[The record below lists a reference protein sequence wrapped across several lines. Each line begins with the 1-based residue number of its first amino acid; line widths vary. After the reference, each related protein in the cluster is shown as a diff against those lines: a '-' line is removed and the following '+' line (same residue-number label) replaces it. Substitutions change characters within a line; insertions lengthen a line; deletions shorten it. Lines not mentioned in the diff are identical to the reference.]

1 MLQWVYLQH
10 MLIRGPQNALIFE
23 FSLAAWISGRGSVGC
38 GSCGC
43 GCGSGGCGI
52 GGCVGA
58 GLLKSNC
65 IDKGN

>member
-23 FSLAAWISGRGSVGC
+23 FSLAAWISGRGSGGC
-38 GSCGC
+38 GSC